1 MRKLSRY
8 ICLVML
14 SCCILLSGCS
24 NDEREDVQENLI
36 SFREEDIA
44 SIEIVKGNS
53 GESVSLNDKED
64 IESIIEVLNTF
75 QYCDTQE
82 VNTDGWSIGIRVI
95 FEDGSD
101 SGIIVLDQ
109 EKIEYDG
116 KEYIAAGDD
125 FVTDEWLDQL
135 SNLGGNR

>member
-24 NDEREDVQENLI
+24 NDEREDVSENLF

>member
-24 NDEREDVQENLI
+24 NDEREDVSENLF

-109 EKIEYDG
+109 EKIEYAG